1 MKKVRLRI
9 VSLFIAVT
17 MLLAMMPST
26 AMAADEVVKTGQVQ
40 NSTIYYELTRNDD
53 GEDTLTLRFYE
64 KDTEGENAGVMPDFA
79 VKDGAEDAE
88 AIDKYQN
95 APWYGSDYRLKIT
108 HVIYDKSITRTGYL
122 TATHLYNCA
131 QFDFLNENVEVVG
144 GTIYYIQPVTADSV
158 LLNRSVDAKWAD
170 NAIHYDE
177 EENKTKFTTSYF
189 DVEAYIEKY
198 EALLDMNASNLS
210 ESDKTAIREA
220 CDAYED
226 ESPAFRDAVNQTVV
240 NGRTFGEVLEELSQ
254 AIGGEDVT
262 LVVMDE
268 GKSRT
273 APSTT
278 SSPGMTMGRTP

>member
-1 MKKVRLRI
+1 M
-9 VSLFIAVT
+9 
-17 MLLAMMPST
+17 
-26 AMAADEVVKTGQVQ
+26 
-40 NSTIYYELTRNDD
+40 
-53 GEDTLTLRFYE
+53 
-64 KDTEGENAGVMPDFA
+64 
-79 VKDGAEDAE
+79 
-88 AIDKYQN
+88 
-95 APWYGSDYRLKIT
+95 
-108 HVIYDKSITRTGYL
+108 
-122 TATHLYNCA
+122 
-131 QFDFLNENVEVVG
+131 
-144 GTIYYIQPVTADSV
+144 
-158 LLNRSVDAKWAD
+158 
-170 NAIHYDE
+170 
-177 EENKTKFTTSYF
+177 
-189 DVEAYIEKY
+189 EAYIEKY